1 MQILS
6 NFFEM
11 WCVCVCVVCEREK
24 EKERD
29 LTSSVK
35 NIQVHR
41 QNALLRN

>member
-11 WCVCVCVVCEREK
+11 WCVRVVCEREK

-41 QNALLRN
+41 QNALMRN